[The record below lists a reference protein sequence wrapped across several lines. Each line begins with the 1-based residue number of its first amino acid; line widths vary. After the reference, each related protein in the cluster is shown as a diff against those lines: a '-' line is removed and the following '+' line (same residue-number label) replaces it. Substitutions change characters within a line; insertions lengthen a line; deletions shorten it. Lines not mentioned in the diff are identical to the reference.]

1 MCVGKKHG
9 KSVERNRIKRYLR
22 EAFAPFGK
30 KIRPCSVL
38 LIPKVQEDGHYSVS
52 LFARDL
58 GKIFGKEKLIEKI
71 KVVENNKT
79 AISAVIEDDDLEA
92 TDLVPTITPQ
102 EEKKESLL
110 DSITSAIDDLDE
122 SVDTGINSNIED
134 LPIDTVIPVKS
145 ITFGGLTYKS
155 RTNNAI
161 FRWNQIGAIEYMTV
175 ADLNEMNNYKRDF
188 LNRPLVILM
197 DERAIKKFRLTPVYE
212 NVAKINNLKQVFASD
227 MGTIERTIDI
237 ALQVNMRD
245 ILVSKVSQMIK
256 NKTLVDINIIR
267 LLSKRLSY
275 DFEEILEQ
283 Q

>member
-1 MCVGKKHG
+1 MDFENMSLDELKEYAKKLDIKVG
-9 KSVERNRIKRYLR
+9 NI
-22 EAFAPFGK
+22 
-30 KIRPCSVL
+30 
-38 LIPKVQEDGHYSVS
+38 
-52 LFARDL
+52 
-58 GKIFGKEKLIEKI
+58 GKEKLIEKI
-71 KVVENNKT
+71 KDAESSM
-79 AISAVIEDDDLEA
+79 ASISSVIKDDDLEV
-92 TDLVPTITPQ
+92 TETIPTITSKD
-102 EEKKESLL
+102 EKQESLL

-122 SVDTGINSNIED
+122 SVDTDTNITTED

-212 NVAKINNLKQVFASD
+212 NVAKINNLKQVFAAD
-227 MGTIERTIDI
+227 TATINRTIDI

-245 ILVSKVSQMIK
+245 IIVSKVSQMIK
-256 NKTLVDINIIR
+256 NKSLVDINVIR

-283 Q
+283 

>member
-1 MCVGKKHG
+1 MNFENMSLDELKEYAKEFDIKVG
-9 KSVERNRIKRYLR
+9 NI
-22 EAFAPFGK
+22 
-30 KIRPCSVL
+30 
-38 LIPKVQEDGHYSVS
+38 
-52 LFARDL
+52 
-58 GKIFGKEKLIEKI
+58 GKEKLIEKI
-71 KVVENNKT
+71 KT
-79 AISAVIEDDDLEA
+79 AEADKSTIASVIKDDDLEISE
-92 TDLVPTITPQ
+92 PIPPITSQ
-102 EEKKESLL
+102 EKKNESLL
-110 DSITSAIDDLDE
+110 DSITSAIDELDE
-122 SVDTGINSNIED
+122 SVDTGTDTVIED

-161 FRWNQIGAIEYMTV
+161 FRWNQIGAIEYMTI

-197 DERAIKKFRLTPVYE
+197 DERAVKKFRLTPVYE

-227 MGTIERTIDI
+227 LQTIEKTVDM

-245 ILVSKVSQMIK
+245 ILISKVSQMIK

-267 LLSKRLSY
+267 LLSRRLSY

-283 Q
+283 

>member
-1 MCVGKKHG
+1 MDFENMSLDELKEYAKKLDIKVG
-9 KSVERNRIKRYLR
+9 NI
-22 EAFAPFGK
+22 
-30 KIRPCSVL
+30 
-38 LIPKVQEDGHYSVS
+38 
-52 LFARDL
+52 
-58 GKIFGKEKLIEKI
+58 GKEKLIEKI
-71 KVVENNKT
+71 KGAESSKT
-79 AISAVIEDDDLEA
+79 SISSVIEDGDLE
-92 TDLVPTITPQ
+92 VNETIPIVTS
-102 EEKKESLL
+102 KKENQESLL

-122 SVDTGINSNIED
+122 SVDTNTDATTED

-212 NVAKINNLKQVFASD
+212 NVAKINNLKQVFSSD
-227 MGTIERTIDI
+227 MATIERTINT

-267 LLSKRLSY
+267 LLSRRLSY

-283 Q
+283 